1 MMKKHFKIAIQMD
14 PLESI
19 NIKADSTYIL
29 ALEAQKRGY
38 RLFHYLPENLIY
50 ENGRVSALGNIFK
63 LYPNKK
69 TFFKKS
75 KTQKIFL
82 DDYDVVLVRQD
93 PPFNMSYITATYLLE
108 MVSDK
113 TLILNDP
120 KSIRDN
126 PEKLSMFNFQNIIPP
141 TLISKNIE
149 QCFNF
154 QQKYKKT
161 IIKPLYGNGGE
172 GISKLEG
179 TNALLKRKILK
190 LISRYKQPIVMQKY
204 LKEIKEGD
212 RRIILIDGEYVG
224 SVARIPKKGS
234 VTANF
239 HTGGSAKKVGLV
251 RNPCC
256 ISAGQGALAASGP
269 PLLQRAGLKGPKGE
283 RKKGEEAT
291 QPHYV
296 GQQQRYGHALREE
309 RGRVGGGEGEGK
321 VNSDGGGCGNNGQ
334 AAIERRGGEKWG
346 QRELA
351 VCNVPT
357 NGTICG
363 SDIVPQHAEHGGE
376 LPGHGGEQGAGLGGG
391 SEGGRRCQGAEG
403 EGARVGRGG
412 PQRLQQHGLAG
423 VVKGKGDGGVAGEA
437 AAGAGERV
445 LGHATAPAVPSGG
458 EGEGALGEACCGHGE
473 GRSAGARV
481 AVNGEAQGQ
490 GAQCGGCPG
499 EGSQPPPHAGPHGGQ
514 ALLHQ
519 RIVCQPRGHHVGGI
533 GEQRGEAH

>member
-1 MMKKHFKIAIQMD
+1 MKKHFKIAIQMD

-19 NIKADSTYIL
+19 NIKTDSTYIL

-50 ENGRVSALGNIFK
+50 ENGRVSALGNVFK
-63 LYPNKK
+63 LFPNKK

-108 MVSDK
+108 MVSEK

-126 PEKLSMFNFQNIIPP
+126 PEKLSMFNFKNIIPP

-154 QQKYKKT
+154 QKKYKET

-179 TNALLKRKILK
+179 INALLKRKILK
-190 LISRYKQPIVMQKY
+190 LISRYKQPIVIQKY

-239 HTGGSAKKVGLV
+239 HTGGTAKKVGLV
-251 RNPCC
+251 RRDKKICS
-256 ISAGQGALAASGP
+256 I
-269 PLLQRAGLKGPKGE
+269 LKPFL
-283 RKKGEEAT
+283 KKKKLFFTGVDVIGNYLTEINVTSPTGIQEINKLNGVRLEEFFWDR
-291 QPHYV
+291 V
-296 GQQQRYGHALREE
+296 EKKLR
-309 RGRVGGGEGEGK
+309 
-321 VNSDGGGCGNNGQ
+321 
-334 AAIERRGGEKWG
+334 
-346 QRELA
+346 
-351 VCNVPT
+351 
-357 NGTICG
+357 
-363 SDIVPQHAEHGGE
+363 
-376 LPGHGGEQGAGLGGG
+376 
-391 SEGGRRCQGAEG
+391 
-403 EGARVGRGG
+403 
-412 PQRLQQHGLAG
+412 
-423 VVKGKGDGGVAGEA
+423 
-437 AAGAGERV
+437 
-445 LGHATAPAVPSGG
+445 
-458 EGEGALGEACCGHGE
+458 
-473 GRSAGARV
+473 
-481 AVNGEAQGQ
+481 
-490 GAQCGGCPG
+490 
-499 EGSQPPPHAGPHGGQ
+499 
-514 ALLHQ
+514 
-519 RIVCQPRGHHVGGI
+519 
-533 GEQRGEAH
+533 

>member
-1 MMKKHFKIAIQMD
+1 MKKHFKIAIQMD

-19 NIKADSTYIL
+19 NIKTDSTYIL

-50 ENGRVSALGNIFK
+50 ENGRVSALGNVFK
-63 LYPNKK
+63 LFPNKK

-108 MVSDK
+108 MVSEK

-126 PEKLSMFNFQNIIPP
+126 PEKLSMFNFKNIIPP

-154 QQKYKKT
+154 QKKYKKT

-179 TNALLKRKILK
+179 TNDLLKRKILK
-190 LISRYKQPIVMQKY
+190 LISRYKQPIVIQKY

-239 HTGGSAKKVGLV
+239 HTGGTAKKVGLV
-251 RNPCC
+251 RRDKKICS
-256 ISAGQGALAASGP
+256 I
-269 PLLQRAGLKGPKGE
+269 LKPFL
-283 RKKGEEAT
+283 KKKKLFFTGVDVIGNYLTEINVTSPTGIQEINKLNGVRLEEFFWDR
-291 QPHYV
+291 V
-296 GQQQRYGHALREE
+296 EKKLR
-309 RGRVGGGEGEGK
+309 
-321 VNSDGGGCGNNGQ
+321 
-334 AAIERRGGEKWG
+334 
-346 QRELA
+346 
-351 VCNVPT
+351 
-357 NGTICG
+357 
-363 SDIVPQHAEHGGE
+363 
-376 LPGHGGEQGAGLGGG
+376 
-391 SEGGRRCQGAEG
+391 
-403 EGARVGRGG
+403 
-412 PQRLQQHGLAG
+412 
-423 VVKGKGDGGVAGEA
+423 
-437 AAGAGERV
+437 
-445 LGHATAPAVPSGG
+445 
-458 EGEGALGEACCGHGE
+458 
-473 GRSAGARV
+473 
-481 AVNGEAQGQ
+481 
-490 GAQCGGCPG
+490 
-499 EGSQPPPHAGPHGGQ
+499 
-514 ALLHQ
+514 
-519 RIVCQPRGHHVGGI
+519 
-533 GEQRGEAH
+533 

>member
-1 MMKKHFKIAIQMD
+1 MKKHFKIAIQMD

-19 NIKADSTYIL
+19 NIKTDSTYIL

-50 ENGRVSALGNIFK
+50 ENGRVSALGNTFK
-63 LYPNKK
+63 LFPNKK

-108 MVSDK
+108 MVSEK

-126 PEKLSMFNFQNIIPP
+126 PEKLSMFNFKNIIPP

-154 QQKYKKT
+154 QKKYKKT

-179 TNALLKRKILK
+179 INALLKRKILK
-190 LISRYKQPIVMQKY
+190 LISKYKQPIVIQKY

-239 HTGGSAKKVGLV
+239 HTGGTAKKVGLV
-251 RNPCC
+251 RRDKKICS
-256 ISAGQGALAASGP
+256 I
-269 PLLQRAGLKGPKGE
+269 LKPFL
-283 RKKGEEAT
+283 KKKKLFFTGVDVIGNYLTEINVTSPTGIQEINKLNGVRLEEFFWDR
-291 QPHYV
+291 V
-296 GQQQRYGHALREE
+296 EKKLR
-309 RGRVGGGEGEGK
+309 
-321 VNSDGGGCGNNGQ
+321 
-334 AAIERRGGEKWG
+334 
-346 QRELA
+346 
-351 VCNVPT
+351 
-357 NGTICG
+357 
-363 SDIVPQHAEHGGE
+363 
-376 LPGHGGEQGAGLGGG
+376 
-391 SEGGRRCQGAEG
+391 
-403 EGARVGRGG
+403 
-412 PQRLQQHGLAG
+412 
-423 VVKGKGDGGVAGEA
+423 
-437 AAGAGERV
+437 
-445 LGHATAPAVPSGG
+445 
-458 EGEGALGEACCGHGE
+458 
-473 GRSAGARV
+473 
-481 AVNGEAQGQ
+481 
-490 GAQCGGCPG
+490 
-499 EGSQPPPHAGPHGGQ
+499 
-514 ALLHQ
+514 
-519 RIVCQPRGHHVGGI
+519 
-533 GEQRGEAH
+533 